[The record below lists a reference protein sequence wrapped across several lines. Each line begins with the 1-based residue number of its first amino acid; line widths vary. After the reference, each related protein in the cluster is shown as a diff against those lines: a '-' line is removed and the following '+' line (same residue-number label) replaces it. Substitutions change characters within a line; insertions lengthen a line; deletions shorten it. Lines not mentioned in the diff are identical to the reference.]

1 MGPVWGHLKRPR
13 KSGIKLIRQTEL
25 PAAGSLQLM
34 GEQETHWVVFKT
46 VYSRR
51 FLVRLSDYLLE
62 KIWCWVVWLLTYS
75 RMRLVVRLSD
85 FLLKKICCKVVWLL
99 TWEDLFLGYLNV
111 DSRSFAVRLSNVL
124 LVSCL
129 TTYSRRFVFR
139 WSDCYED
146 LLWWVLW
153 LLTQRDLLSDC
164 LLKKIYF
171 CRLSDY
177 FHIRH
182 GSQRSFPRLSIR

>member
-1 MGPVWGHLKRPR
+1 MISNLKLNKKTSEKVVWTALQQVPWTLGPVWGHLKRPR

-129 TTYSRRFVFR
+129 TTYSRRFV
-139 WSDCYED
+139 
-146 LLWWVLW
+146 VW
-153 LLTQRDLLSDC
+153 LSEC
-164 LLKKIYF
+164 WLKKIS
-171 CRLSDY
+171 C
-177 FHIRH
+177 
-182 GSQRSFPRLSIR
+182 